1 MDPLVSSRQFL
12 KIILIGESGS
22 GKTAFLRRFIT
33 NTFGND
39 YHNTIGATY
48 ISKTIDYKDSSIE
61 LQFWDTAGQEKFQSL
76 GSSFYRGADACILV
90 YDTTSALSLSNL
102 AMWKSEFLLQI
113 DFNYREDLPFVVV
126 GTKADLTQS
135 RAVPT
140 ESAKEWCNN
149 NSIPDRLRFETS
161 AKTGEGV
168 EEAVMAAVDVGLRH
182 SFRKVVYAPGVID
195 IKDFHE
201 KKSFCCC

>member
-1 MDPLVSSRQFL
+1 M
-12 KIILIGESGS
+12 
-22 GKTAFLRRFIT
+22 
-33 NTFGND
+33 
-39 YHNTIGATY
+39 
-48 ISKTIDYKDSSIE
+48 
-61 LQFWDTAGQEKFQSL
+61 

-149 NSIPDRLRFETS
+149 NSIPDRVVVRGAFYSVAAIRNERKDGRGGGGGGDGRGGRGS
-161 AKTGEGV
+161 APLVPESR
-168 EEAVMAAVDVGLRH
+168 VGFNSSIH
-182 SFRKVVYAPGVID
+182 SRYAPGVID